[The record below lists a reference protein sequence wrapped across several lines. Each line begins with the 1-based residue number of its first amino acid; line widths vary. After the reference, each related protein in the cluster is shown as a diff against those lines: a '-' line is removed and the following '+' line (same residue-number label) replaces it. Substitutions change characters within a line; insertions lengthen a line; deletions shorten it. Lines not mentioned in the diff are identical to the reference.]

1 MQRRDFLR
9 NAAVAGAGALVAPR
23 LALHAA
29 APRFLA
35 LHPFIEANPGAVFI
49 MRTDVG
55 SKLDT
60 AAKLDAGRMFAS
72 RVFSASET
80 SGIPFSH
87 ALAVKPNLTCTFG
100 TGGTAEGMGIRTDVA
115 FTEGVLETIIGLGY
129 PAGNVWMRENAWAG
143 DGYCPDERL
152 IGDSVAMAER
162 LGVHALDFA
171 SGRTID
177 QLRFDLLEEGT
188 EVVWKDVPDGV
199 VFRRIGFSAPFNA
212 EASWTLNIAKMK
224 SHSMGLTLAV
234 KNLQGTVV
242 SPLVRFC
249 EGIDATAGH
258 LATVRAHFHDDLQ
271 SRIAPLYER
280 HLAEGYVR
288 WGRPGRDFAG
298 GFGMETWAQRTCDA
312 HSVTGEGLHVIEAI
326 YSRNGNGFVLG
337 PGDGGT
343 PQEFLSN
350 MIIFGSDAFLV
361 DLVAFWIGGQ
371 EPGNFGLFH
380 IARERGLLDRIDPHT
395 VPLFSWENDGPR
407 EATLRTIE
415 RVPLLNPYLRR
426 DFDGQAEA
434 EYHLVDEPYDYGTS
448 GIGTADRSDGYA
460 VRVIEAGGGVI
471 AIECELREAGDVTLE
486 VFDASGRLM
495 LRRNEGMLAAGRRV
509 LVADWDA
516 PSGSYFCRLVLRG
529 ARRSLPLT
537 TRFSVRH

>member
-29 APRFLA
+29 APRYLA
-35 LHPFIEANPGAVFI
+35 LHPFVEANPGAVFI

-55 SKLDT
+55 SKVDT
-60 AAKLDAGRMFAS
+60 AAKLEAGRTFAS
-72 RVFSASET
+72 RVFSASDT
-80 SGIPFSH
+80 AGVPFSH

-100 TGGTAEGMGIRTDVA
+100 TGGTADGMGIRTDVA

-129 PAGNVWMRENAWAG
+129 PSSNVWMREGAWAG

-152 IGDSVAMAER
+152 VGDSVAMAGR
-162 LGVHALDFA
+162 LGVHLLDFA

-177 QLRFDLLEEGT
+177 QMIFDSLEEGT
-188 EVVWKDVPDGV
+188 EVIWKDVPDGV
-199 VFRRIGFSAPFNA
+199 VFRRLGFSAPFNA
-212 EASWTLNIAKMK
+212 DASWTLNIAKMK

-258 LATVRAHFHDDLQ
+258 LATVRAHFHDDLE

-280 HLAEGYVR
+280 HRAEGYVR
-288 WGRPGRDFAG
+288 WDRPGRGPTG

-312 HSVTGEGLHVIEAI
+312 HSVTGEGLHVVEAI
-326 YSRNGNGFVLG
+326 YSRNGNGFVKG
-337 PGDGGT
+337 PGDGDT

-350 MIIFGSDAFLV
+350 MIIFGRDAFLV

-380 IARERGLLDRIDPHT
+380 IARERGLLDRINPHT
-395 VPLFSWENDGPR
+395 VPLFTWESDGPR
-407 EATLRTIE
+407 EATLRTID

-426 DFDGQAEA
+426 DFEGQTEA

-448 GIGTADRSDGYA
+448 GIGADGSSDEISL
-460 VRVIEAGGGVI
+460 RVVETGGGAI
-471 AIECELREAGDVTLE
+471 TIECELREAGDVTLE
-486 VFDASGRLM
+486 LFDATGRLM
-495 LRRNEGMLAAGRRV
+495 LRRDEGMLPAGRRV
-509 LVADWDA
+509 LHAGFDA
-516 PSGSYFCRLVLRG
+516 PSGTYFCRVAQRG
-529 ARRSLPLT
+529 PRRSLPVT